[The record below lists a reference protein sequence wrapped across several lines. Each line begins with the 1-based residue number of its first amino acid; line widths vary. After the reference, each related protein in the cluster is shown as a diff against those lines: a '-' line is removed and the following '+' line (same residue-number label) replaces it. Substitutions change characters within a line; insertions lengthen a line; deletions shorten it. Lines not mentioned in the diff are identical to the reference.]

1 MSRTLSPLA
10 LRSGRSPETGEVFL
24 LLLTIE
30 HASLAAPIRCVNN
43 LTDIIS
49 NGETFVAFPF
59 RIQPPDEQEDSA
71 PRMRLQ
77 IDNVDRTIVASIR
90 RLTSPPTVQL
100 DVCVASQPDVI
111 EASFPGFTLRQAQYD
126 ALTVEGDLSLDDI
139 VTEPFPEGSFTPQH
153 FAGMFGI

>member
-1 MSRTLSPLA
+1 MSRSLSSLA
-10 LRSGRSPETGEVFL
+10 ARATRAQETGEVFL

-43 LTDIIS
+43 LTDITS

-59 RIQPPDEQEDSA
+59 QIQLPDEQEDSP

-126 ALTVEGDLSLDDI
+126 ALMVEGDLSLDDI
-139 VTEPFPEGSFTPQH
+139 VTEPCPEGSFTPQ
-153 FAGMFGI
+153 FFPGLFGI